1 HKRHAAEAHGAAKP
15 DHARV
20 RQHVGGGDRAHEVRG
35 LVDRRHRPVAAARGQ
50 DCDHHGRVGERHQR
64 LAADHAAMPAQPLG
78 EGHAQDSARLPVRG
92 GGGRLVLE
100 RLDGKPEI
108 LHPGRKYL
116 AQHPPRLVDAE
127 CVCFLLLLHER
138 GSSQCGTFH
147 DVTLRFGAAKGTPP
161 GLKMPESGHYPA
173 CGTHV
178 PGVVGPKP
186 KRRRAGRRC
195 LAAPP
200 GQCYRASKAGEL
212 SMKFARIAA
221 AGLALLAMPTS
232 IVLVRPA
239 HAQMPNINLMPE
251 VKSKTPEEKEQEAA
265 QDKAYKDSLRKIP
278 DAKASTDPWGG
289 VRTDPPK
296 STTTTPSSKS
306 TSAAKKT
313 KTGSAN

>member
-1 HKRHAAEAHGAAKP
+1 
-15 DHARV
+15 
-20 RQHVGGGDRAHEVRG
+20 
-35 LVDRRHRPVAAARGQ
+35 
-50 DCDHHGRVGERHQR
+50 
-64 LAADHAAMPAQPLG
+64 
-78 EGHAQDSARLPVRG
+78 
-92 GGGRLVLE
+92 
-100 RLDGKPEI
+100 
-108 LHPGRKYL
+108 
-116 AQHPPRLVDAE
+116 
-127 CVCFLLLLHER
+127 
-138 GSSQCGTFH
+138 
-147 DVTLRFGAAKGTPP
+147 
-161 GLKMPESGHYPA
+161 
-173 CGTHV
+173 
-178 PGVVGPKP
+178 
-186 KRRRAGRRC
+186 
-195 LAAPP
+195 
-200 GQCYRASKAGEL
+200 
-212 SMKFARIAA
+212 MKFARIAA